1 MAELQDLGA
10 QATPA
15 TVIET
20 ASGREVVLGFDQ
32 DRLRKLLPQGGQ

>member
-1 MAELQDLGA
+1 MAELQALGA

-20 ASGREVVLGFDQ
+20 ASGREVILGFDQ
-32 DRLRKLLPQGGQ
+32 DRLRELLQQGGR